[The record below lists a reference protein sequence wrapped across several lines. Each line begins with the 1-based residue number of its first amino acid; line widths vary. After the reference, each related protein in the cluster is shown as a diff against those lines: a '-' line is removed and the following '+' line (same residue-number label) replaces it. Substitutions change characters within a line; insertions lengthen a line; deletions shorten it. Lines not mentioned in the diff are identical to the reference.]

1 MHHTGEGPGIPLIKA
16 FLWNRLRRCLS
27 SPRTRV
33 RVQPAPYLR
42 RVWPKSLEG
51 SRDSLE
57 RRQRGCCEP
66 FGVTILRGEDTPW
79 CTKALFA
86 VQNRICGTKVKPAE
100 LFHRRM
106 ITRVSLQLPR
116 NSNSGDRWYLS
127 WALPELR
134 RPLVVIEDLLEGERT
149 GKGETKGGRRGAR
162 KSWGEGDSP
171 TKRER
176 QGV

>member
-1 MHHTGEGPGIPLIKA
+1 
-16 FLWNRLRRCLS
+16 
-27 SPRTRV
+27 
-33 RVQPAPYLR
+33 
-42 RVWPKSLEG
+42 
-51 SRDSLE
+51 
-57 RRQRGCCEP
+57 
-66 FGVTILRGEDTPW
+66 
-79 CTKALFA
+79 
-86 VQNRICGTKVKPAE
+86 
-100 LFHRRM
+100 M

-149 GKGETKGGRRGAR
+149 GKGERKGGRRGAR